1 MKLLKKRGDSS
12 HEASL
17 LWLPARLDALRRK
30 SRHITTDPFGLRPQ
44 PRREERFVRGS
55 SEPFSHFNLEK
66 RFQCAIVMRS
76 FGNVFEKS
84 TNRQNLAEI
93 AGRECFFECWDQH

>member
-1 MKLLKKRGDSS
+1 M
-12 HEASL
+12 
-17 LWLPARLDALRRK
+17 
-30 SRHITTDPFGLRPQ
+30 
-44 PRREERFVRGS
+44 RGS

-84 TNRQNLAEI
+84 TNRENLAEI